1 MEINSKYTKTFVSD
15 SLTDLKYN
23 ELLAYAV
30 YLREWKNK
38 ISSEVNNNLLK
49 FVEMSPLNFV
59 TYMRS
64 LHNGELNSNFDK
76 HLYRL
81 VIDCYKNKFDNVKHK
96 MEFSVR
102 EFKGFDHFKR
112 DCKNGKK
119 GQLKKINY
127 KERKTPLSNCL
138 TYLARYGFDD
148 IVAYIKSK
156 LEDVSTE
163 PKKRDYYQNILRC
176 IEKFG
181 FERLMRLALQR
192 RNRVIRKYFAEPIEF
207 KSLTFSGRSRK
218 KLILGENGNKKSTIK
233 AFANLS
239 WETRKTMAI
248 PVKYAADY
256 HGDFSDYAKN
266 TCDYEYTITF
276 NEKHRKVNINLVKDG
291 VRTISEVTDK
301 DEVVGID
308 VNIKHNLFSLSNG
321 ETYDYDRGLMKEYCK
336 ICSEID
342 GLKKKNEDYAVG
354 RKRQYKVDAVRR
366 KILFSNRRIISMM
379 CDSLKKQGVRHIV
392 MEDLGAFGKTYV
404 KSDEFESLNFNR
416 IIRALHLTDLKN
428 EVGHIANNYGIAVSL
443 VQSEYT
449 SKRCPICGCIE
460 DENRLSQEEFR
471 CVHCGH
477 TDNADHNAAINIRNR
492 VLEAVRE
499 DLLKQNDNGSWSPR
513 KLKKEKIKEILLKS
527 IAVQDMN
534 GHEVAEDVRDLREY
548 SFS

>member
-1 MEINSKYTKTFVSD
+1 MTIDSKYTKAFVSD

-23 ELLAYAV
+23 ELHAYAV
-30 YLREWKNK
+30 YLREWRNK
-38 ISSEVNNNLLK
+38 ISKDVNGNLLK
-49 FVEMSPLNFV
+49 YIEMSPMNFI
-59 TYMRS
+59 TYMRN
-64 LHNGELNSNFDK
+64 LHCGELNSNFDK

-102 EFKGFDHFKR
+102 EFKGFEHFKR

-127 KERKTPLSNCL
+127 KEKKTPLSNCL
-138 TYLARYGFDD
+138 TYLVRYGFDGT
-148 IVAYIKSK
+148 VEYINSK
-156 LEDVSTE
+156 LEDTSIEV
-163 PKKRDYYQNILRC
+163 KKKEYYQNILRC

-181 FERLMRLALQR
+181 FDRLMSLALQR
-192 RNRVIRKYFAEPIEF
+192 RNQAIMKYFAKPIEF
-207 KSLTFSGRSRK
+207 KALTFSGRSRK
-218 KLILGENGNKKSTIK
+218 KFILGENENKVSIIK
-233 AFANLS
+233 AFVNLS

-248 PVKYAADY
+248 PVKYAPCY
-256 HGDFSDYAKN
+256 HGGFSEYERKTN
-266 TCDYEYTITF
+266 DYEYVITF
-276 NEKHRKVNINLVKDG
+276 NEKHRKVSVNLVKDG
-291 VRTISEVTDK
+291 ARTISEVADK
-301 DEVVGID
+301 NELVGID

-321 ETYDYDRGLMKEYCK
+321 ETYDYDRNLMKEYCR
-336 ICSEID
+336 ICTEVD
-342 GLKKKNEDYAVG
+342 NLKKKDEEYSVG
-354 RKRQYKVDAVRR
+354 KKKQYKIDAIRR
-366 KILFSNRRIISMM
+366 KILFSNRQLISKM
-379 CDSLKKQGVRHIV
+379 CKSLQKQGIRHIV
-392 MEDLGAFGKTYV
+392 MEDLGTFGKTYV
-404 KSDEFESLNFNR
+404 KSDDFEFLNFNR

-460 DENRLSQEEFR
+460 DENRLSQEEFK

-477 TDNADHNAAINIRNR
+477 VDNADHNAAINIRNR

-534 GHEVAEDVRDLREY
+534 GHGMAADVRDLRT